1 MRYFVRWHFLARV
14 PGFAGFGENG
24 GREVRPRLRDDVR
37 YVKCPEGVYVHALGG
52 ACTVKG
58 AQSYELL
65 SRLAPHLTGER
76 TLDELVG
83 PLAADQ
89 RTMVEGLVGAL
100 SEQRFVVDAVDDE
113 PHLLDAEEQRV
124 YAAEIAFIRYGLDS
138 AQRRFQ
144 RVRAARIALIG
155 EGPVADALLAA
166 GLWSGWRNVRV
177 LAPAAQVAALREV
190 VAGARRDSKQSVRLQ
205 PWPDEPWPDQHS
217 AEERVWPADIADET
231 DVVLQVCSEAR
242 RADLIAVGRA
252 CAGSGIALGQVLV
265 GDDEAWL
272 TSVGPPAAVEAES
285 CWRRLAAQRGIDVDA
300 GGGWLTGPVPG
311 IVAAQLALS
320 CFSHLT
326 GLDTLPAPERA
337 PQPPTLTRV
346 DLGTLVTRTHRVRP
360 HPLAG
365 PQSPNTEADVRALI
379 DELACGA
386 PVEVADLLD
395 RAAGFIDARTGLLG
409 ILDEEELPQVPL
421 SVCRASVSDPYGVL
435 PAWAPAPTVTGWGND
450 RPTARLRALLAALA
464 TYGTLTTGPVTHQQW
479 GLDLATGALRAV
491 PTTTVYPVLR
501 SGASMPYRAPIGAA
515 AGRCWNDAIA
525 AGLRAH
531 CEALLAAHSGGGRD
545 LPQLDLAEVVAEVVD
560 EQATHL
566 LRLVHAADQWVSVT
580 DLSGIL
586 GLAAFAFRAG
596 ADPVVLTCAATAAEA
611 LRDGLERIVLHWQA
625 CTEDAMPSPQTS
637 PARWP
642 VEPPSPQ
649 AGGPGADPRCGV
661 LTDALR
667 RAGQVPVAVPITQDR
682 QARSLLPYVVHVV
695 LLRPDGAVQMVLCD
709 D

>member
-1 MRYFVRWHFLARV
+1 M
-14 PGFAGFGENG
+14 
-24 GREVRPRLRDDVR
+24 RPRLRDDVR

-52 ACTVKG
+52 ACTLKG
-58 AQSYELL
+58 TQSYEWL

-89 RTMVEGLVGAL
+89 RTMVEGLVRTL
-100 SEQRFVVDAVDDE
+100 SEQRFVVDVVGDE

-144 RVRAARIALIG
+144 RVRAARIVLIG
-155 EGPVADALLAA
+155 EGPVLDALLAA
-166 GLWSGWRNVRV
+166 GLWSGWRKLGVF
-177 LAPAAQVAALREV
+177 APAAQVTALRDV
-190 VAGARRDSKQSVRLQ
+190 VEKTRRDPKQSVRLQ
-205 PWPDEPWPDQHS
+205 PWP
-217 AEERVWPADIADET
+217 EERGAGDRGWLAGVVDEA
-231 DVVLQVCSEAR
+231 DVVLQVCDEAR
-242 RADLIAVGRA
+242 RADLIAVSRA
-252 CAGSGIALGQVLV
+252 CAGSGTALGQVLV

-272 TSVGPPAAVEAES
+272 TPVGPPDGVEAES
-285 CWRRLAAQRGIDVDA
+285 CWRRLAAQRGTGADTPS

-326 GLDTLPAPERA
+326 GLDDTLPSPQRA
-337 PQPPTLTRV
+337 PQPPVLNRV
-346 DLGTLVTRTHRVRP
+346 DLRTLVTRTHRVRP

-365 PQSPNTEADVRALI
+365 PQAPNTEADVRALI
-379 DELACGA
+379 DELACAA
-386 PVEVADLLD
+386 PVEAADLLD
-395 RAAGFIDARTGLLG
+395 RVAGCIDARTGLLG
-409 ILDEEELPQVPL
+409 ILDEGDLVQVPL
-421 SVCRASVSDPYGVL
+421 SVCRASVSDPYAVL

-464 TYGTLTTGPVTHQQW
+464 TYGTLTTGPVTEQQW

-491 PTTTVYPVLR
+491 PTTVAYPVLR
-501 SGASMPYRAPIGAA
+501 GAPLPYRAPVGAA

-531 CEALLAAHSGGGRD
+531 CEALLAQHTDGGRRD
-545 LPQLDLAEVVAEVVD
+545 IRQLDPTEVADEVAD
-560 EQATHL
+560 EQAAHL
-566 LRLVHAADQWVSVT
+566 LRLVQAADQRVRVT

-586 GLAAFAFRAG
+586 KLPAFAFRTG

-611 LRDGLERIVLHWQA
+611 LRDGLERILLRWQA
-625 CTEDAMPSPQTS
+625 RTEGGMPLPRAS
-637 PARWP
+637 AVLWP
-642 VEPPSPQ
+642 VEPPPPP
-649 AGGPGADPRCGV
+649 AGGPGADPRCRV
-661 LTDALR
+661 LTGALR
-667 RAGQVPVAVPITQDR
+667 RAGQRPVAVPITQDR
-682 QARSLLPYVVHVV
+682 QARSLLPYVVQV
-695 LLRPDGAVQMVLCD
+695 VLCD